1 MEFIQSIFLGIL
13 QGFTE
18 FLPISSSG
26 HLFLAEEFLG
36 LLPDLHFEIS
46 LHVASLV
53 AVLIVFRYRIWSILR
68 GVGATCLICA
78 GDKEEGIL
86 GWKLFVASLATVP
99 VAILFKSQFEFFRT
113 VEMIGIT
120 LIITGILIFFSE
132 KFRPEKVRNLSW
144 WIVILLGLVQ
154 GIAVLPGISRAGI
167 TISFLILLGINRKN
181 SAEIS
186 FLLAIPTIIGALL
199 FSLGEGNFGFD
210 FPQLVGCLASL
221 VAAILAIKWMMKLV
235 SKNWIW
241 FAPYCV
247 LAGISVLVFI

>member
-36 LLPDLHFEIS
+36 LVPDLHFEIS

-53 AVLIVFRYRIWSILR
+53 AVLIIFRHRIWSILR
-68 GVGATCLICA
+68 GLGSTCLICV
-78 GDKEEGIL
+78 GDKKEGVL
-86 GWKLFVASLATVP
+86 GWKLFVASLTTVP
-99 VAILFKSQFEFFRT
+99 VALLLKSQFEFFRT
-113 VEMIGIT
+113 VEMVGIT

-132 KFRPEKVRNLSW
+132 KFRPEKIRDFSW
-144 WIVILLGLVQ
+144 WIVVILGLVQ
-154 GIAVLPGISRAGI
+154 GIAVLPGISRAGV
-167 TISFLILLGINRKN
+167 TISFLILLGINRKHA
-181 SAEIS
+181 AEIS
-186 FLLAIPTIIGALL
+186 FLLAIPTIIGALV
-199 FSLGEGNFGFD
+199 FSLGEGGFM
-210 FPQLVGCLASL
+210 FSSAQFIGCLASL

-235 SKNWIW
+235 QKNWIW

-247 LAGISVLVFI
+247 VAGIVVSLLV